1 MNMVII
7 EHLPSRISSRQIPTT
22 SNLRNKKSSNRKKN
36 CKPSIIT
43 KLTAEKKPSSWDL
56 MVKTRSFELAN
67 FEESRYIS
75 AREIK

>member
-22 SNLRNKKSSNRKKN
+22 SNLRNKKIIKQKKN

-43 KLTAEKKPSSWDL
+43 KLTGGKSLPAG
-56 MVKTRSFELAN
+56 T
-67 FEESRYIS
+67 
-75 AREIK
+75 

>member
-1 MNMVII
+1 MVII

-43 KLTAEKKPSSWDL
+43 KLVGKKAIQLGPNGQNQ
-56 MVKTRSFELAN
+56 V
-67 FEESRYIS
+67 I
-75 AREIK
+75 

>member
-43 KLTAEKKPSSWDL
+43 KLTGEK
-56 MVKTRSFELAN
+56 SFPAGT
-67 FEESRYIS
+67 
-75 AREIK
+75 